1 MFTTHHEDKENEST
15 YIIQKLD
22 KKMERLAYS
31 FQNEDRSEKFRS
43 EMKGFRDIYSNFIE
57 GRTKPIQWERI
68 NDNFSIPEYM
78 EINSIDENRM
88 RVISSKLAV
97 LKLNGGLGTTMKCNG
112 PKSIIEVRSG
122 ETFLDIIHKQIEHLN
137 NTNGSNIPL
146 VLMNS
151 FNTSKETR
159 DVIRKYEQSNVPF
172 MCFEQS
178 QYPRI
183 FSENF
188 MPVPND
194 MKKVEKDEWYPPGH
208 GDIYQSIIN
217 SGTLEKLKKEGREY
231 LFISNVDNLGATV
244 DMNILNYMIEHDY
257 EFLMEVTDKTE
268 ADVKGGTL
276 IEYEGKIKLLEIAQ
290 VPKEHL
296 NDFTSV
302 KKFKVFNTNNLW
314 VKLSAIEK
322 FIENGNFS
330 KMDVIKNPKKLKNGS
345 MCIQLETAAG
355 AAIEHFRSTG
365 LIVPRSR
372 FMPVKKTSDL
382 FLVQSDLYSIN
393 PKNKCLILNPLRTL
407 PTLPIIKLG
416 EYFSSVQE
424 FQNRFKSIPKILEL
438 SHLTVSGDVSFGENI
453 TLKGSVVVVA
463 HKGNKIDVPSG
474 SVLEN
479 SVLTGNLRIVE
490 H

>member
-1 MFTTHHEDKENEST
+1 MNNIDPKVYIEN
-15 YIIQKLD
+15 LD
-22 KKMERLAYS
+22 KHIDKLAESYS
-31 FQNEDRSEKFRS
+31 NETKSRIFKN
-43 EMKGFRDIYSNFIE
+43 EMKGFKEIFSNFIE
-57 GRTKPIQWERI
+57 GRTQPIVWDKIENSTTI
-68 NDNFSIPEYM
+68 PNYDSITK
-78 EINSIDENRM
+78 
-88 RVISSKLAV
+88 ISETQTKDITSKLAV
-97 LKLNGGLGTTMKCNG
+97 LKLNGGLGTTMGCRG
-112 PKSIIEVRSG
+112 PKSVIEVRAG
-122 ETFLDIIHKQIEHLN
+122 ETFLDIIHHQIEYLN
-137 NTNGSNIPL
+137 ESTGTNIPL

-151 FNTSKETR
+151 FNTHKETNNI
-159 DVIRKYEQSNVPF
+159 VKKYKNSSVDIKTFQ
-172 MCFEQS
+172 QS
-178 QYPRI
+178 QYPR
-183 FSENF
+183 FYSQNF

-194 MKKVEKDEWYPPGH
+194 MNNVINDEWYPPGH